1 VIAGV
6 VLAAGAGRRFGAPK
20 QLADLGGRPML
31 EWVLAALAAA
41 PLDRVFVVLG
51 AEAETIVT
59 GVHFRGAEAV
69 ICEDWE
75 AGLSASLRTGVAC
88 ADAIGAE
95 SAVVVL
101 GDQPLI
107 SPDSIAKT
115 IAARG
120 GVAAVRANYGGK
132 PGHPVLLER
141 ELFAK
146 VGGLRGD
153 AGARALLT
161 GVPVREVDCDGLGS
175 PVDVDTPPELEGV
188 QAQARFSWLGR
199 LSPRN

>member
-31 EWVLAALAAA
+31 ERVLAAIAAA
-41 PLDRVFVVLG
+41 PLDRAFVVLG
-51 AEAETIVT
+51 AEAEAIVA
-59 GVHFRGAEAV
+59 GVDLRSAEAV

-95 SAVVVL
+95 AAVVVL
-101 GDQPLI
+101 GDQPMI
-107 SPDSIAKT
+107 SPNAIAKT

-120 GVAAVRANYGGK
+120 GVAAVRANYGGT

-153 AGARALLT
+153 AGARALLA
-161 GVPVREVDCDGLGS
+161 GVSVREVDCDGLGS
-175 PVDVDTPPELEGV
+175 PVDVDTPPELEAV
-188 QAQARFSWLGR
+188 QAQARFSRLGR